1 MIVTLKNK
9 SAIAQI
15 DSKGAELISYKDVF
29 GTEYMWQKDPK
40 YWAKTS
46 PVLFPIVGNLRG
58 DTTIIDGR
66 EYHMSKHGF
75 CRTVEFKVTYQ
86 SDEKA
91 IFTYTYNDETLA
103 MYPYKFSL
111 TLTYS
116 LSGAELQ
123 IQYSVMNLDERGI
136 DYTFGAHPGFNVPVD
151 GNGGFEDYCLE
162 FDQPET
168 AGCPVY
174 DFDKNEINM
183 SNRADFTNGTNKM
196 MLKYSD
202 FDNDAIMFDQ
212 PKSSKVKLYSIKT
225 GRGVEMD
232 FGDFDF
238 IAFWTPIKM
247 DAPFLCME
255 PWCGMA
261 VCSDEGDEF
270 AKKRGCKHLPVGEQ
284 HNYKLKIMPL

>member
-9 SAIAQI
+9 SAMAKI
-15 DSKGAELISYKDVF
+15 DSKGAELVSFQDVF

-46 PVLFPIVGNLRG
+46 PVLFPIVGNLRE
-58 DTTIIDGR
+58 DTTIIGGK

-75 CRTVEFKVTYQ
+75 CRTAEFKVMYQ

-91 IFTYTYNDETLA
+91 IFTYTYNDETLS

-111 TLTYS
+111 TLTYT

-123 IQYSVMNLDERGI
+123 IQYTVMNLDDKAI

-151 GNGGFEDYCLE
+151 GNGDFEDYCLE
-162 FDQPET
+162 FDQVET

-174 DFDKNEINM
+174 DFDQNEINM
-183 SNRADFTNGTNKM
+183 ANRVDFTNGTNKM
-196 MLKYSD
+196 MLKYSH

-212 PKSSKVKLYSIKT
+212 PQSSKVKLYSIKT

-247 DAPFLCME
+247 EAPFLCIE

-270 AKKRGCKHLPVGEQ
+270 AKKRGCKHLEKDAQ
-284 HNYKLKIMPL
+284 HDYKLKIMPL